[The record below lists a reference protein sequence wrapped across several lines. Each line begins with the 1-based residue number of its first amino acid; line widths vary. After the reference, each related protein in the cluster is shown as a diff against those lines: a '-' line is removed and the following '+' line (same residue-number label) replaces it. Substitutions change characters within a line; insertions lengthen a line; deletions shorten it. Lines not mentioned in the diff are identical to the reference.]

1 MDSDSQSK
9 NTRPTGVLDMGKIGR
24 HHAHPV
30 SIKRKM
36 WTIQE
41 NRTVTKC
48 YLLSEPKIRG
58 YTKRMLNLWQQK
70 GMFWVSEQ
78 RLVDQVN
85 TIHRNSWMTELEIEE
100 LKRKITANDSVTVEE
115 ERSVEASSDHVGENV
130 RNALLKMGAE
140 EQTDSLDEEEFAIV
154 MEIAEVIGK
163 CGRK

>member
-1 MDSDSQSK
+1 
-9 NTRPTGVLDMGKIGR
+9 
-24 HHAHPV
+24 
-30 SIKRKM
+30 
-36 WTIQE
+36 
-41 NRTVTKC
+41 
-48 YLLSEPKIRG
+48 
-58 YTKRMLNLWQQK
+58 MLNLWQQK

-100 LKRKITANDSVTVEE
+100 LKRKITGNDSVIVEE